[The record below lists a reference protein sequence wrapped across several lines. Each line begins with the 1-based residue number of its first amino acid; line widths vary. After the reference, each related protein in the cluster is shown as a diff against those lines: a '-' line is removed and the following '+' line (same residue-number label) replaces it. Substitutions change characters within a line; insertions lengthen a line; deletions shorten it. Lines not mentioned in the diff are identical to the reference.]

1 MVLQSALGLSAF
13 AAGGDGGGKNLP
25 NVTNYGVYSFDPSS
39 NLESTTI
46 AQGTVVTTGN
56 DGATYTSPP
65 WTPLTNVPYDFK
77 SNVGIGIK
85 FAVNVI
91 PDANW
96 TANQACFHMYDAS
109 KKPVVINVKRAGTVY
124 DGSNQNR
131 NYIFVVPQG
140 QLQPGSTYTI
150 DIDSTLKSNNGQVAG
165 KQQEISFTTSPG
177 QSTDTIAPDW
187 TSDSL
192 TASNI
197 GQTSL
202 TLSWSGAT
210 DNKAV
215 TGYKVYQGTTLLT
228 STPVTGTSYNV
239 TGLTAATEYTFKV
252 QAGDAAGNWS
262 TNGPSKTVT
271 TLAETTS
278 DTAAPTWPAASSL
291 NESGVTQ
298 TGLTLSWSAATDNTA
313 VTSYKVYK
321 NGSLLGTATKT
332 SYNVTGLNAATQ
344 YTFKV
349 EAGDAAGN
357 WSTNGPSKTVT
368 TLTGTSSDS
377 AAPTWLATSSLNA
390 SGVTQTGLT
399 LSWSAATDNTAV
411 TGYKVYKNGSL
422 LGTATGTS
430 YNVTGLNAATQYT
443 FKVEAGDAA
452 GNWSTN
458 GPSKTVT
465 TLAETGTSSDTK
477 APTWPP
483 YSSFCFRVSNL
494 TSNSLTLNWNAAS
507 DNTTVTEYRVYQGL
521 TLLGAVNTTS
531 FKVTG
536 LNPGTRYL
544 FKVEAGDAAGN
555 WSTNGPCIIVKT
567 PSTKFMTPHWQFRVW
582 KTFVQFPDC
591 HFNHAHRY

>member
-1 MVLQSALGLSAF
+1 MVLQSAFALSAF
-13 AAGGDGGGKNLP
+13 AAGDGGGKNQP
-25 NVTNYGVYSFDPSS
+25 NVTNYGVYNFDPSS

-46 AQGTVVTTGN
+46 AQGTVVSTGN
-56 DGATYTSPP
+56 DGATYNPPP
-65 WTPLTNVPYDFK
+65 WTTLTGVPYALG

-91 PDANW
+91 PDTNW
-96 TANQACFHMYDAS
+96 TANQASFHMYDAS
-109 KKPVVINVKRAGTVY
+109 KNPVAINVKRAGTVY

-150 DIDSTLKSNNGQVAG
+150 DIASTLKSNNGQVAG
-165 KQQEISFTTSPG
+165 KQQEIIFTTSPG
-177 QSTDTIAPDW
+177 QTTDNNAPDW
-187 TSDSL
+187 TNGSL
-192 TASNI
+192 TASNTS
-197 GQTSL
+197 QTSL

-239 TGLTAATEYTFKV
+239 TGLTAATEYNFKV

-262 TNGPSKTVT
+262 TNGPSKNVT
-271 TLAETTS
+271 TLAGTSS
-278 DTAAPTWPAASSL
+278 DTKAPTWPSASSL
-291 NESGVTQ
+291 NASGVTQ

-321 NGSLLGTATKT
+321 NGSLLGTATGS
-332 SYNVTGLNAATQ
+332 SYNVTGLTAATQ

-368 TLTGTSSDS
+368 TSAGTSSDT
-377 AAPTWLATSSLNA
+377 AAPTWPTTSSLNA
-390 SGVTQTGLT
+390 SSVTHTGLT

-411 TGYKVYKNGSL
+411 TGYKVYNNGSL
-422 LGTATGTS
+422 LGTVTGTS

-465 TLAETGTSSDTK
+465 LAGTGTSSDTK

-494 TSNSLTLNWNAAS
+494 TSNSLTLNWNAAK
-507 DNTTVTEYRVYQGL
+507 DNTAVTEYRVYQGS
-521 TLLGAVNTTS
+521 TLLGTVNTTS

-536 LNPGTRYL
+536 LNAGTRYL
-544 FKVEAGDAAGN
+544 LKVEAGDAAGN
-555 WSTNGPCIIVKT
+555 WSNNGPCIIVKT
-567 PSTKFMTPHWQFRVW
+567 PSSKFMTPHWQFRVW
-582 KTFVQFPDC
+582 KTFVQFTDC
-591 HFNHAHRY
+591 QFNYAHRY